1 MNKRKT
7 KILQT
12 EKETYDGI
20 KRTIN
25 MQFRVTEE
33 ELQQIEK
40 RREELG
46 IRNRSAYLR
55 KMALNGI
62 CINLD
67 SKELS
72 RASQLLWRT
81 SNNMN
86 QYAKKANATGSIYL
100 EDINDMKELY
110 KELIQTFGKVLHEFN
125 NISEVIQ

>member
-1 MNKRKT
+1 MSNKTLGIWQR
-7 KILQT
+7 
-12 EKETYDGI
+12 EKEAYDGMN
-20 KRTIN
+20 RTIN

-33 ELQQIEK
+33 ELEQIEK

-46 IRNRSAYLR
+46 ICNRSAYLR

-62 CINLD
+62 CINLN

-110 KELIQTFGKVLHEFN
+110 KELIQTFGKVLQEFN
-125 NISEVIQ
+125 KISEVIQ

>member
-12 EKETYDGI
+12 EKEAYDGI
-20 KRTIN
+20 NRTIN

-33 ELQQIEK
+33 ELEQIEK
-40 RREELG
+40 RREELA

-62 CINLD
+62 CINMN

-72 RASQLLWRT
+72 RASQLLWHT

-110 KELIQTFGKVLHEFN
+110 KELLQAFGKVLHEFN
-125 NISEVIQ
+125 KISEVIQ

>member
-7 KILQT
+7 KMLQT

-20 KRTIN
+20 NRTIN

-33 ELQQIEK
+33 ELGQIEK

-62 CINLD
+62 CINLN

-72 RASQLLWRT
+72 RASQLLWYT

-110 KELIQTFGKVLHEFN
+110 KELIQTFGKVLQEFN
-125 NISEVIQ
+125 KISEVIQ